1 MFWFMDLNQVE
12 VKTTVSSLNIPCGHQ
27 VRWGCDR
34 GSLYIKD
41 HTYIHASRF
50 VFLKSSF
57 IFDIIMNCA
66 VLKDASRVVSWYICS
81 SDFLATITTEETIWM
96 KSEEFSGNALF
107 STQKIRS
114 DFASSCI

>member
-1 MFWFMDLNQVE
+1 
-12 VKTTVSSLNIPCGHQ
+12 
-27 VRWGCDR
+27 
-34 GSLYIKD
+34 
-41 HTYIHASRF
+41 
-50 VFLKSSF
+50 
-57 IFDIIMNCA
+57 MNCA
-66 VLKDASRVVSWYICS
+66 VLKDASRVISSKLVCICS